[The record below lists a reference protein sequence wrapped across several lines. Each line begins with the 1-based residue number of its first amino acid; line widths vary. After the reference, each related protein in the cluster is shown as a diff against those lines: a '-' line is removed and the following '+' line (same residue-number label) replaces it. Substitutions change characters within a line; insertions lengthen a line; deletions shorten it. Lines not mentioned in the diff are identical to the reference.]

1 VGDWRG
7 LVMAWAF
14 AGSCVMGAP
23 AVWAD
28 DPDLEET
35 DAVVETREV
44 PTFDQGK
51 AFELLGKAAEY
62 FDGIAALPES
72 HWLRR
77 DQEGAN
83 RDIDDLLDDALE
95 VMDVPEIVG
104 MREDYRKLE
113 SRIGTEQQRIAE
125 LRERRMFAPDTDAST
140 LSRFTPTET
149 LRSMTASTR
158 GDFDKLIAARE
169 ANVEAYEEELEGLK
183 RGMSESLAAIGLEMP
198 PDQLELWL
206 SSAIGDDVVSM
217 GVVFRSIRTITLRL
231 EELTRESGENLAVAS
246 RYYGMVVML
255 HRLVVSMQE
264 AFVAK
269 VDEDILPHLQAYR
282 DEADAIIAQ
291 SRALIRSGGN
301 RAGLESNIAANELTQ
316 RAIDLYLRIVNSQ
329 RAKVAEALEI
339 SEREHQ
345 VAINTFRTVRLS
357 SNVADL
363 IRDGLGTFD
372 TLSDLQVPDT
382 AEFQNEEIRQEFL
395 LLTERLRE

>member
-35 DAVVETREV
+35 GEVVETREV

-382 AEFQNEEIRQEFL
+382 AEFQNEEIRQEFR